1 MTRDQ
6 EEFLQVLNRHQ
17 VEYVVIG
24 GKAIQS
30 YGSTRK
36 ADDIDVWINPSA
48 DNANKMVLSMK
59 EFLGANMHLRDFTDD
74 KIVYFGRNPYRID
87 LHKDV
92 PGLGQFPDHYPN
104 RVPART
110 KDGTDYTVISPRDL
124 VASKKAIGRPKDLQ
138 DIAYIE
144 ERVLGVVRQ
153 PEKTKANQQAYEPR
167 KVDFEEF
174 KQRINLVDY
183 AMDQG
188 YVKDRQRS
196 GGNSVTL
203 YKDDARGRDKIVVY
217 ANQRGGVDIYFNPND
232 GADKGTVV
240 QFQHRRGSG
249 EWKDTIETLQRYIG
263 QVPEQQRPVRPAS
276 LPADQTNGARP
287 MPTRE
292 QAVVR
297 SFDLK
302 PLTDDT
308 YLRGRGLSPAT
319 VNAPEFEN
327 TVFNRTY
334 FDRSR
339 GKQYTNTVFPIKNE
353 QGTVAIIVRNDGLK
367 MVEGPRGDGVW
378 ISNPKVVEPGGR
390 ADRLIITE
398 NPIDAMAFHQ
408 LKPPVEGEKSRT
420 DVRIYIGTAGNLS
433 SGAPDTVQKLIDRY
447 QPKQIVLANDN
458 DNGGF
463 RNNINLVG
471 RLRYPGV
478 EESNNI
484 QAQLAVP
491 TPSQL
496 RLTVSVSYPNQ
507 ATGKQQV
514 QQLTERFSSVLN
526 KNDPDDDPTARISVK
541 GWQGNRTEFEVS
553 MPNTRQNLIRVQNE
567 LVAAKGLSEVIAIK
581 LPVHKDFTEDLQRNE
596 KLTLPALPGD
606 VKQQLGQPQ
615 SADGPKMTPKFDMPV
630 LTNGNNTPAGMKR

>member
-17 VEYVVIG
+17 VEYIVIG
-24 GKAIQS
+24 GKAMQS

-48 DNANKMVLSMK
+48 QNASKMVSSVK
-59 EFLGANMHLRDFTDD
+59 EFLGANMHPRDFTDD

-87 LHKDV
+87 IHKDV
-92 PGLGQFPDHYPN
+92 PGLGQFPDHYSD
-104 RVPART
+104 RIQART
-110 KDGTDYTVISPRDL
+110 KDGTDYAVLAGRDL
-124 VASKKAIGRPKDLQ
+124 IASKQAAGRPKDLQ
-138 DIAYIE
+138 DIAYLE
-144 ERVLGVVRQ
+144 ERVFGIVKQ
-153 PEKTKANQQAYEPR
+153 PERTQPAYEPR
-167 KVDFEEF
+167 KVDFDEF
-174 KQRINLVDY
+174 KQRINLVEY

-217 ANQRGGVDIYFNPND
+217 PNQRGGIDIYYNPND

-240 QFQHRRGSG
+240 QFQHRRGTG
-249 EWKDTIETLQRYIG
+249 EWKDTIQTLQRYVG
-263 QVPEQQRPVRPAS
+263 QIPEQRPARPAPP
-276 LPADQTNGARP
+276 PADQPT
-287 MPTRE
+287 PTRE

-302 PLTDDT
+302 PLTNDT

-319 VNAPEFEN
+319 LAAPEFEN

-339 GKQYTNTVFPIKNE
+339 GKQYVNTVFPIKNE
-353 QGTVAIIVRNDGLK
+353 QGTVAVIVRNDGLK

-378 ISNPKVVEPGGR
+378 ISNPKVIGSDSR
-390 ADRLIITE
+390 ADRLVVAE
-398 NPIDAMAFHQ
+398 NPIDAMSFHQ
-408 LKPPVEGEKSRT
+408 LKPPVEGEKRL
-420 DVRIYIGTAGNLS
+420 YIGTAGNLS
-433 SGAPDTVQKLIDRY
+433 TGAPDTVQKLIDRY

-463 RNNINLVG
+463 RTNINLVG
-471 RLRYPGV
+471 RLRYPGI

-496 RLTVSVSYPNQ
+496 RLTVSVS
-507 ATGKQQV
+507 ATDSVAGKQRV
-514 QQLTERFSSVLN
+514 EELTDRFSKALN
-526 KNDPDDDPTARISVK
+526 KGAPDDEPEARIRVS

-553 MPNTRQNLIRVQNE
+553 MPNTRQNLIRTQNE
-567 LVAAKGLSEVIAIK
+567 LVAAKGLNEVVALK

-596 KLTLPALPGD
+596 KLTLPALPGET
-606 VKQQLGQPQ
+606 KQQVGQPLE
-615 SADGPKMTPKFDMPV
+615 GPKMMPKFDLP
-630 LTNGNNTPAGMKR
+630 TINNDRQATTKIGR

>member
-6 EEFLQVLNRHQ
+6 EEFLQVLNRHK

-30 YGSTRK
+30 YGSTRQ

-48 DNANKMVLSMK
+48 DNANKMVSSVK
-59 EFLGANMHLRDFTDD
+59 EFLGAKMHPRDFTDD

-87 LHKDV
+87 IHKDV
-92 PGLGQFPDHYPN
+92 TGLGQFPDHYAN

-110 KDGTDYTVISPRDL
+110 KDGTDYSIVSAQDL
-124 VASKKAIGRPKDLQ
+124 VASKKAAGRPKDLQ
-138 DIAYIE
+138 DVAYIE
-144 ERVLGVVRQ
+144 ERVLGIVRQ
-153 PEKTKANQQAYEPR
+153 PKQQTANSSAYEPR

-174 KQRINLVDY
+174 KQRIKLVDY
-183 AMDQG
+183 AVDQG
-188 YVKDRQRS
+188 YVKDVKRS

-203 YKDDARGRDKIVVY
+203 YKDDAGGRDKIVVY
-217 ANQRGGVDIYFNPND
+217 PNQKSGVDIYFNPND

-249 EWKDTIETLQRYIG
+249 DWKDTIETLQRYIG
-263 QVPEQQRPVRPAS
+263 DVPAPTQRHQQPPAVANPQPGRGQQPTP
-276 LPADQTNGARP
+276 PADAP
-287 MPTRE
+287 APTRE

-302 PLTDDT
+302 PLTDTT
-308 YLRGRGLSPAT
+308 YLTGRGLSNET
-319 VNAPEFEN
+319 IGSVEFES

-334 FDRSR
+334 FDRNR

-353 QGTVAIIVRNDGLK
+353 GGTVAIIVRNEGLK
-367 MVEGPRGDGVW
+367 MVEGTRGDGVW
-378 ISNPKVVEPGGR
+378 ISNPKVIEPGGR
-390 ADRLIITE
+390 ADRLVIAE

-408 LKPPVEGEKSRT
+408 LKPPVEGEKRL
-420 DVRIYIGTAGNLS
+420 YLGTAGNLS

-463 RNNINLVG
+463 KNNINLIG

-478 EESNNI
+478 AESSNV
-484 QAQLAVP
+484 QAQLATP

-496 RLTVSVSYPNQ
+496 RLTVSVSYPDQ

-514 QQLTERFSSVLN
+514 QELTERFSKALN
-526 KNDPDDDPTARISVK
+526 KNAPDDEPEARIAVK
-541 GWQGNRTEFEVS
+541 GWQGNRTEFEIS
-553 MPNTRQNLIRVQNE
+553 MPNTRQNLIRTQNE
-567 LVAAKGLSEVIAIK
+567 LTEAKGLKEIVAIK
-581 LPVHKDFTEDLQRNE
+581 LPVHKDFTEDMQRNE
-596 KLTLPALPGD
+596 KLTLPNTR
-606 VKQQLGQPQ
+606 QQMPMPV
-615 SADGPKMTPKFDMPV
+615 AEAPKMTPKLDLPDFS
-630 LTNGNNTPAGMKR
+630 NGTTGMKR

>member
-24 GKAIQS
+24 GKAVQS

-48 DNANKMVLSMK
+48 ENANKMVSSVK
-59 EFLGANMHLRDFTDD
+59 EFLGANMHPRDFTDD

-87 LHKDV
+87 IHKDV
-92 PGLGQFPDHYPN
+92 PGLGQFADHYPN

-110 KDGTDYTVISPRDL
+110 KDGTDYSVVSPHDL
-124 VASKKAIGRPKDLQ
+124 VASKKAAGRPKDLQ
-138 DIAYIE
+138 DITYIE
-144 ERVLGVVRQ
+144 ERVMGITRQ
-153 PEKTKANQQAYEPR
+153 PERTRSTDKPAYEAQRGTAR
-167 KVDFEEF
+167 KVDFDEF
-174 KQRINLVDY
+174 KQRINLVEY

-188 YVKDRQRS
+188 YIKDRQRS

-217 ANQRGGVDIYFNPND
+217 PNQRSGIDIYFNPND

-240 QFQHRRGSG
+240 QFQHRRGTG
-249 EWKDTIETLQRYIG
+249 EWKDTIESLQRYIG
-263 QVPEQQRPVRPAS
+263 QVPEQQRPARPA
-276 LPADQTNGARP
+276 PPPDNQQI
-287 MPTRE
+287 PTRE

-327 TVFNRTY
+327 TVFNRSY

-353 QGTVAIIVRNDGLK
+353 QGTIAIIVRNDGLK

-378 ISNPKVVEPGGR
+378 ISNPKVIGSDGR
-390 ADRLIITE
+390 LDRLVIAE
-398 NPIDAMAFHQ
+398 NPIDAMSFHQ
-408 LKPPVEGEKSRT
+408 LKPPVEGEKRL
-420 DVRIYIGTAGNLS
+420 YIGTAGNLS

-447 QPKQIVLANDN
+447 QPKQIVMANDN

-463 RNNINLVG
+463 RTNINLVG
-471 RLRYPGV
+471 RLRYPGI

-484 QAQLAVP
+484 QAQLAMP

-496 RLTVSVSYPNQ
+496 RLTVSVSYPDQ

-514 QQLTERFSSVLN
+514 QQLTERFSAALN
-526 KNDPDDDPTARISVK
+526 KNDPRVDSPEDEPTARINVR
-541 GWQGNRTEFEVS
+541 GWQGSRTEFEIS
-553 MPNTRQNLIRVQNE
+553 MPNTRQNLVRTQNE
-567 LVAAKGLSEVIAIK
+567 LVAAKGLNEVVALK

-596 KLTLPALPGD
+596 KLTLPALPGEA
-606 VKQQLGQPQ
+606 KQQMVQ
-615 SADGPKMTPKFDMPV
+615 SAEGPKMMPKFDLPSFANES
-630 LTNGNNTPAGMKR
+630 TGMKR

>member
-24 GKAIQS
+24 GKAVQS

-48 DNANKMVLSMK
+48 ENASKMVLSVK
-59 EFLGANMHLRDFTDD
+59 EFLGANMHTRDFTDD

-87 LHKDV
+87 IHKDV
-92 PGLGQFPDHYPN
+92 PGLGQFADHYPN

-110 KDGTDYTVISPRDL
+110 KDGTDYSVVSPHDL
-124 VASKKAIGRPKDLQ
+124 VASKKAAGRPKDLQ
-138 DIAYIE
+138 DITYIE
-144 ERVLGVVRQ
+144 ERVMGITRQ
-153 PEKTKANQQAYEPR
+153 PERIRSTDKPAYEAQRGTAR
-167 KVDFEEF
+167 KVDFDEF
-174 KQRINLVDY
+174 KQRINLVEY

-188 YVKDRQRS
+188 YIKDRQRS

-217 ANQRGGVDIYFNPND
+217 PNQRSGIDIYFNPND

-240 QFQHRRGSG
+240 QFQHRRGTG

-263 QVPEQQRPVRPAS
+263 QVPEQQRPARPA
-276 LPADQTNGARP
+276 PPPDNQP
-287 MPTRE
+287 IPTRE

-327 TVFNRTY
+327 TVFNRSY

-378 ISNPKVVEPGGR
+378 ISNPKVIGPDGR
-390 ADRLIITE
+390 ADRLVVAE
-398 NPIDAMAFHQ
+398 NPIDAMSFHQ
-408 LKPPVEGEKSRT
+408 LKPPVEGEKRL
-420 DVRIYIGTAGNLS
+420 YIGTAGNLS

-447 QPKQIVLANDN
+447 QPKQIVMANDN

-463 RNNINLVG
+463 RTNINLVG
-471 RLRYPGV
+471 RLRYPGI

-496 RLTVSVSYPNQ
+496 RLTVSVS
-507 ATGKQQV
+507 ATDSVAGKQRV
-514 QQLTERFSSVLN
+514 EELTNRFSKALN
-526 KNDPDDDPTARISVK
+526 KGAPDDEPEARIRVS

-553 MPNTRQNLIRVQNE
+553 MPNTRQNLVRTQNE
-567 LVAAKGLSEVIAIK
+567 LVAAKGLNEVVALK

-596 KLTLPALPGD
+596 KLTLPALPGEA
-606 VKQQLGQPQ
+606 KQQMVQ
-615 SADGPKMTPKFDMPV
+615 SAEGPRMMPKFDLPSFANES
-630 LTNGNNTPAGMKR
+630 TGMKR

>member
-24 GKAIQS
+24 GKAVQS

-48 DNANKMVLSMK
+48 DNANKMVSSVK
-59 EFLGANMHLRDFTDD
+59 EFLGANMHPRDFTDD

-92 PGLGQFPDHYPN
+92 PGLGQFSDHYPN

-110 KDGTDYTVISPRDL
+110 KDGTDYTVVSPHDL
-124 VASKKAIGRPKDLQ
+124 VASKKAAGRPKDLQ

-144 ERVLGVVRQ
+144 ERVIGIARQ
-153 PEKTKANQQAYEPR
+153 PERTKVNQPAYEPR

-174 KQRINLVDY
+174 KQRINLVEY

-196 GGNSVTL
+196 GGNTVAL
-203 YKDDARGRDKIVVY
+203 YKDEARGRDKIVVY
-217 ANQRGGVDIYFNPND
+217 TNQRGGVDIYFNPND

-240 QFQHRRGSG
+240 QFQHRRGTG

-263 QVPEQQRPVRPAS
+263 QVPEQQRPVRPS
-276 LPADQTNGARP
+276 PSPADQPA
-287 MPTRE
+287 PTRE

-327 TVFNRTY
+327 TAFNRTY

-367 MVEGPRGDGVW
+367 MVEGPRGDGIW
-378 ISNPKVVEPGGR
+378 ISNPKVIEPGGR
-390 ADRLIITE
+390 ADRMVIAE

-408 LKPPVEGEKSRT
+408 LKPPVEGEKRL
-420 DVRIYIGTAGNLS
+420 YLGTAGNLS

-447 QPKQIVLANDN
+447 QPKQIVMANDN

-496 RLTVSVSYPNQ
+496 RLTVSVSYPDQ

-514 QQLTERFSSVLN
+514 QQLTERFSTALN
-526 KNDPDDDPTARISVK
+526 KNAPDDEPEARISVK
-541 GWQGNRTEFEVS
+541 GCQGNRTELEVS
-553 MPNTRQNLIRVQNE
+553 MTNTRQNLMRTQNE
-567 LVAAKGLSEVIAIK
+567 LVAAKGLNEVIAIK

-596 KLTLPALPGD
+596 KLTLPALPGEA
-606 VKQQLGQPQ
+606 KQQVARNQPAE
-615 SADGPKMTPKFDMPV
+615 SPKMMPKFDMPV
-630 LTNGNNTPAGMKR
+630 LSNGHNAPTGMKR

>member
-24 GKAIQS
+24 GKAVQS

-48 DNANKMVLSMK
+48 DNANKMVSSVK
-59 EFLGANMHLRDFTDD
+59 EFLGANMHPRDFTDD

-110 KDGTDYTVISPRDL
+110 KDGTDYTVVSPHDL
-124 VASKKAIGRPKDLQ
+124 VASKKAAGRPKDLQ

-153 PEKTKANQQAYEPR
+153 PERSKTNQPAYEPR

-174 KQRINLVDY
+174 KQRINLVEY

-196 GGNSVTL
+196 GGNSVAL
-203 YKDDARGRDKIVVY
+203 YKDEARGRDKIVVY
-217 ANQRGGVDIYFNPND
+217 TNQRGGVDIYFNPND

-240 QFQHRRGSG
+240 QFQHRRGTG
-249 EWKDTIETLQRYIG
+249 DWKDTIETLQRYIG
-263 QVPEQQRPVRPAS
+263 QVPEQQRPARGSGQPS
-276 LPADQTNGARP
+276 TPPPADQP
-287 MPTRE
+287 VPTRE

-319 VNAPEFEN
+319 VNALEFEN
-327 TVFNRTY
+327 TAFNRTY

-367 MVEGPRGDGVW
+367 MVEGPRGDGIW
-378 ISNPKVVEPGGR
+378 ISNPKVIEPGGR
-390 ADRLIITE
+390 ADRMVIAE
-398 NPIDAMAFHQ
+398 NPIDAMSFHQ
-408 LKPPVEGEKSRT
+408 LKPPVEGEKRL
-420 DVRIYIGTAGNLS
+420 YLGTAGNLS

-496 RLTVSVSYPNQ
+496 RLTVSVSYPDQ
-507 ATGKQQV
+507 TTGKQQV
-514 QQLTERFSSVLN
+514 QQLTERFSTALN
-526 KNDPDDDPTARISVK
+526 KNAPDDEPEARISVK

-553 MPNTRQNLIRVQNE
+553 MPNTRQNLIRTQNE
-567 LVAAKGLSEVIAIK
+567 LVAAKGLSEVVAIK

-596 KLTLPALPGD
+596 KLTLPALPGEA
-606 VKQQLGQPQ
+606 KQQQTQSQP
-615 SADGPKMTPKFDMPV
+615 ADGPKMMPKFDLPNTSSSEPA
-630 LTNGNNTPAGMKR
+630 LTGMKR

>member
-48 DNANKMVLSMK
+48 DNANKMVTSVK
-59 EFLGANMHLRDFTDD
+59 EFLGANMHPRDFTDD

-92 PGLGQFPDHYPN
+92 SGLGQFPDHYPN

-110 KDGTDYTVISPRDL
+110 KDGTDYTVISPHDL
-124 VASKKAIGRPKDLQ
+124 VTSKKAIGRPKDLL
-138 DIAYIE
+138 DVAYIE
-144 ERVLGVVRQ
+144 DRVLGINRPIKQ
-153 PEKTKANQQAYEPR
+153 QTTDKTAYEPL
-167 KVDFEEF
+167 KVDFEVF
-174 KQRINLVDY
+174 KQRIDLVDY
-183 AMDQG
+183 AMAQG
-188 YVKDRQRS
+188 YVKDRKRS
-196 GGNSVTL
+196 GGNSVSL
-203 YKDDARGRDKIVVY
+203 YKDDAGGRERIVVNK
-217 ANQRGGVDIYFNPND
+217 NQRGGVDLYFNPND
-232 GADKGTVV
+232 GYDKGSVV
-240 QFQHRRGSG
+240 QFQHRRGTG
-249 EWKDTIETLQRYIG
+249 EWKDTIEALQRYMG
-263 QVPEQQRPVRPAS
+263 EVPGSASRQQQRSSTTTR
-276 LPADQTNGARP
+276 PADQPT
-287 MPTRE
+287 PTRE

-308 YLRGRGLSPAT
+308 YLRGRGLLTGT

-327 TVFNRTY
+327 TVFNRPY

-353 QGTVAIIVRNDGLK
+353 QGTVAIIVRNNGLK
-367 MVEGPRGDGVW
+367 MVEGPRGDGIW
-378 ISNPKVVEPGGR
+378 ISNPKVIEPGGR
-390 ADRLIITE
+390 ADRLVIAE
-398 NPIDAMAFHQ
+398 NPIDAMSFHQ
-408 LKPPVEGEKSRT
+408 LKPPIEGEKRLY
-420 DVRIYIGTAGNLS
+420 VGTAGHLS
-433 SGAPDTVQKLIDRY
+433 TGAPDTVQKIIDRY
-447 QPKQIVLANDN
+447 QPRQIVMANDN

-463 RNNINLVG
+463 RNNINLIG

-484 QAQLAVP
+484 QAQLAMP

-496 RLTVSVSYPNQ
+496 RLTVSVSYPDQ

-514 QQLTERFSSVLN
+514 QQLTEQFGTALN
-526 KNDPDDDPTARISVK
+526 KNAPVDEPEARISVK

-553 MPNTRQNLIRVQNE
+553 MPNTRQNLIRTQNE
-567 LVAAKGLSEVIAIK
+567 LVAAKRLNEVIAIK
-581 LPVHKDFTEDLQRNE
+581 LPVHKDFTEDVQRNE
-596 KLTLPALPGD
+596 KLTLPALPGET
-606 VKQQLGQPQ
+606 KQQVAHHQP
-615 SADGPKMTPKFDMPV
+615 ADGPKMMPKFDMPV
-630 LTNGNNTPAGMKR
+630 LSNGQNNPTGIKR

>member
-24 GKAIQS
+24 GKAVQS

-48 DNANKMVLSMK
+48 DNANKMVSSVK
-59 EFLGANMHLRDFTDD
+59 EFLGANMHPRDFTDD

-92 PGLGQFPDHYPN
+92 PGLGQFPDHYAN

-110 KDGTDYTVISPRDL
+110 KDGTDYTVVSPHDL
-124 VASKKAIGRPKDLQ
+124 VASKKAAGRPKDLQ
-138 DIAYIE
+138 DITYIE
-144 ERVLGVVRQ
+144 ERVLGVTRQ
-153 PEKTKANQQAYEPR
+153 RERSKTAQSAYEPR

-174 KQRINLVDY
+174 KQRINLVEY
-183 AMDQG
+183 AMNQG
-188 YVKDRQRS
+188 YIKDRQRS
-196 GGNSVTL
+196 GGNSVAL

-217 ANQRGGVDIYFNPND
+217 TNQRGGVDIYFNPND

-240 QFQHRRGSG
+240 QFQHRRSTG

-263 QVPEQQRPVRPAS
+263 QVPQQQRPTPP
-276 LPADQTNGARP
+276 PADKPNAARP
-287 MPTRE
+287 TPTRE
-292 QAVVR
+292 QAIVR

-308 YLRGRGLSPAT
+308 YLRGRGLSPT
-319 VNAPEFEN
+319 TINASEFEN
-327 TVFNRTY
+327 TAFNRTY
-334 FDRSR
+334 FDRNR

-353 QGTVAIIVRNDGLK
+353 QGTVAIIVRNEGLK
-367 MVEGPRGDGVW
+367 MVEGPRGDGIW
-378 ISNPKVVEPGGR
+378 ISNPKVIEPGGR
-390 ADRLIITE
+390 ADRLVIAE
-398 NPIDAMAFHQ
+398 NPIDAMSFHQ
-408 LKPPVEGEKSRT
+408 LKSPVEGEKRL
-420 DVRIYIGTAGNLS
+420 YLGTAGNLS

-463 RNNINLVG
+463 RNTINLVG

-496 RLTVSVSYPNQ
+496 RLTVSVSYPDQ

-514 QQLTERFSSVLN
+514 QQLTERFSTALN
-526 KNDPDDDPTARISVK
+526 KHSPDDEPEARITVR
-541 GWQGNRTEFEVS
+541 GWQGNRTEFDVS
-553 MPNTRQNLIRVQNE
+553 MPNTRQNLIRTQNE
-567 LVAAKGLSEVIAIK
+567 LVAAKGLNEVVTIK
-581 LPVHKDFTEDLQRNE
+581 LPVHKDFTEDLQRGE
-596 KLTLPALPGD
+596 KLTLPALPGEA
-606 VKQQLGQPQ
+606 KQQVGQGQ
-615 SADGPKMTPKFDMPV
+615 AADGPKMIPKFDMPV
-630 LTNGNNTPAGMKR
+630 LLNGRTTSTGIKR

>member
-24 GKAIQS
+24 GKAVQS

-48 DNANKMVLSMK
+48 DNANKMVSSVK
-59 EFLGANMHLRDFTDD
+59 EFLGANMHPRDFTDD

-92 PGLGQFPDHYPN
+92 PGLGQFPDHYAN

-110 KDGTDYTVISPRDL
+110 KNGTDYTVVSPHDL
-124 VASKKAIGRPKDLQ
+124 VASKKAAGRPKDLQ
-138 DIAYIE
+138 DVTYIE
-144 ERVLGVVRQ
+144 ERVLGITRQ
-153 PEKTKANQQAYEPR
+153 PERSKTNQPTYEPR

-174 KQRINLVDY
+174 KQRINLVEY

-196 GGNSVTL
+196 GGNSVAL
-203 YKDDARGRDKIVVY
+203 YKDEASGRDKIVVY
-217 ANQRGGVDIYFNPND
+217 TNQRGGVDIYFNPND

-240 QFQHRRGSG
+240 QFQHRRGTG

-263 QVPEQQRPVRPAS
+263 QVPQQQRPTPP
-276 LPADQTNGARP
+276 PADQPT
-287 MPTRE
+287 PTRE

-327 TVFNRTY
+327 TAFNRTY

-367 MVEGPRGDGVW
+367 MVEGPRGDGIW
-378 ISNPKVVEPGGR
+378 ISNPKVIEPGGR
-390 ADRLIITE
+390 ADRLIIAE
-398 NPIDAMAFHQ
+398 NPIDAMSFHQ
-408 LKPPVEGEKSRT
+408 LKPPIEGEKRL
-420 DVRIYIGTAGNLS
+420 YLGTAGNLS

-496 RLTVSVSYPNQ
+496 RLTVSVSYPDQ

-514 QQLTERFSSVLN
+514 QQLTERFSTALN
-526 KNDPDDDPTARISVK
+526 KNAPDDEPEARINVR

-553 MPNTRQNLIRVQNE
+553 MPNTRQNLIRTQNE
-567 LVAAKGLSEVIAIK
+567 LVAAKGLNEVIAIK

-596 KLTLPALPGD
+596 KLTLPALLGEA
-606 VKQQLGQPQ
+606 KQQMAQNQPAE
-615 SADGPKMTPKFDMPV
+615 SPKMMPKFDMPV
-630 LTNGNNTPAGMKR
+630 LSNGPNAPTGMKR

>member
-48 DNANKMVLSMK
+48 DNANKMVSSVK
-59 EFLGANMHLRDFTDD
+59 EFLGANMHPRDFTDD

-110 KDGTDYTVISPRDL
+110 KDGTDYTVISPHDL
-124 VASKKAIGRPKDLQ
+124 VASKKEIGRPKDLQ
-138 DIAYIE
+138 DVAYIE
-144 ERVLGVVRQ
+144 ERVLGIIRR
-153 PEKTKANQQAYEPR
+153 PEQTKTNQTAYEPR

-174 KQRINLVDY
+174 KQRINLVEY

-203 YKDDARGRDKIVVY
+203 YKDEAKGRDKIVVY
-217 ANQRGGVDIYFNPND
+217 TNQRGGVDIFFNPND

-240 QFQHRRGSG
+240 QFQHRRGTG

-263 QVPEQQRPVRPAS
+263 QVPEQQRPVRPTP
-276 LPADQTNGARP
+276 PATDQP
-287 MPTRE
+287 VPTRE

-327 TVFNRTY
+327 TVFNRSY

-367 MVEGPRGDGVW
+367 MVEGPRGDGIW
-378 ISNPKVVEPGGR
+378 ISNPKVIEPGGR
-390 ADRLIITE
+390 ADRLVIAE

-408 LKPPVEGEKSRT
+408 LKPSVEGEKRL
-420 DVRIYIGTAGNLS
+420 YLGTAGNLS
-433 SGAPDTVQKLIDRY
+433 SGAPDTVQKLVDRY
-447 QPKQIVLANDN
+447 QPRQIVLANDN

-496 RLTVSVSYPNQ
+496 RLTVSISYSDQ

-514 QQLTERFSSVLN
+514 QQLTERFSTALN
-526 KNDPDDDPTARISVK
+526 KNAPDDEPEARISVK
-541 GWQGNRTEFEVS
+541 GWQGNRTEFEIS
-553 MPNTRQNLIRVQNE
+553 MPNTRQNLIRAQNE
-567 LVAAKGLSEVIAIK
+567 LVAAKGLTEVITIK

-596 KLTLPALPGD
+596 KLTLPALPGET
-606 VKQQLGQPQ
+606 KQQLGQAQP
-615 SADGPKMTPKFDMPV
+615 ADGPKMTPKFDMPV
-630 LTNGNNTPAGMKR
+630 LTNGNSTPTGMKR